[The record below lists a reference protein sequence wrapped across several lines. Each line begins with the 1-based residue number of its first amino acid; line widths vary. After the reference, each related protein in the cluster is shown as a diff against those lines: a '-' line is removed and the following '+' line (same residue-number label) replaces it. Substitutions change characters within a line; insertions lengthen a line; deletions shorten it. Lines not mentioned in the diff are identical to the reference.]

1 MKYEYKTRRRDME
14 FRDVVMQRYATK
26 KFDGKR
32 IPDDKIKELID
43 LIRFAASAVN
53 LQPWKIK
60 IVTDQDTKE
69 KLRAAAFGQEQVGTC
84 SHLLVFY
91 ADTDTDGL
99 INKVEDTMKKSG
111 VPDEMRNMVL
121 GLARNMAGGMTPA
134 AKVAWA
140 QCQVFLALGNAVNGA
155 KSLGFDSCPMTG
167 FDPAQCAAVLGTRPN
182 LVLTALCPVG
192 YAIDT
197 PMPKMRFSQ
206 EDILL

>member
-1 MKYEYKTRRRDME
+1 ME
-14 FRDVVMQRYATK
+14 FKDIVMQRYATK

-32 IPDDKIKELID
+32 IPDDKIKELIE
-43 LIRFAASAVN
+43 LIRFAPSAIN

-60 IVTDQDTKE
+60 IVADQATKD

-91 ADTDTDGL
+91 ANTDADGL
-99 INKVEDTMKKSG
+99 INKVEEMMKKSG
-111 VPDEMRNMVL
+111 VPDEMRNTVI
-121 GLARNMAGGMTPA
+121 GLARNMAGSMSPE
-134 AKVAWA
+134 AKIAWA

-167 FDPAQCAAVLGTRPN
+167 FDPAQVAAVLGAVPN
-182 LVLTALCPVG
+182 LALTAFCPVG
-192 YAIDT
+192 YAADR

-206 EDILL
+206 GDILL